1 MNRPLASL
9 LIVGIPLALSAC
21 GKSEATVAKATPE
34 AAKEVVQQE
43 SKEAVAAAPTE
54 TVKAEE
60 ALKTDQP
67 QPVAPA
73 PAPQPA
79 SPYAVTDS
87 LSGLGDFGS
96 GEPIER
102 EDLPERGVMSF
113 KVSKD
118 QSTFA
123 PMEHWEQYNFPF
135 QSKRWGRY
143 SVRISYSLKS
153 STLGVQFK
161 FGDLRLKK
169 TLVSTS
175 GATKRLYIG
184 DIYIPQGGDQFMA
197 FYTPNGVAWSTFV
210 LEEVALVP
218 TQEGEEVKPTEDGSL
233 QLLAKDAT
241 TWSENMRYEPKPEK
255 NCLGFWTEKE
265 DFAEWEF
272 TVDKAGKYNV
282 TVHQGCGAGGGSEVA
297 IQLGEQALM
306 FKVQDTG
313 GFQKWAPVNVGELEI
328 KEPGTYRLAVKPQ
341 SKNGGAIM
349 DVQKIILAP
358 VS

>member
-21 GKSEATVAKATPE
+21 GKSEATVGKATP
-34 AAKEVVQQE
+34 EVVQQE

-54 TVKAEE
+54 TVKPEE
-60 ALKTDQP
+60 ALKTDP
-67 QPVAPA
+67 SLAMAPA

-102 EDLPERGVMSF
+102 QDLPERGVMSF

-241 TWSENMRYEPKPEK
+241 TWSENMRYEPSLRRIASASGPRRKTLPS
-255 NCLGFWTEKE
+255 GSSRWTRP
-265 DFAEWEF
+265 AN
-272 TVDKAGKYNV
+272 T
-282 TVHQGCGAGGGSEVA
+282 
-297 IQLGEQALM
+297 M
-306 FKVQDTG
+306 
-313 GFQKWAPVNVGELEI
+313 
-328 KEPGTYRLAVKPQ
+328 
-341 SKNGGAIM
+341 
-349 DVQKIILAP
+349 
-358 VS
+358 